1 MAGLDDLRAEGNQR
15 WAKAERYAQGFADNG
30 MGEALRVYYTRYF
43 PAGVIVYAAVLAL
56 IGPLFA
62 GNEPTDWLFVAQL
75 GISAFGLVAA
85 IAGLIYNATRLK
97 PRVELGK
104 NLFITLPLDKD
115 EQKYLKR
122 VVNGKEPTPQDPGR
136 LTVARSFAVQ
146 TRKNLATNLLVVPV
160 YSYCLAYVIED
171 LSIFW
176 TALFAVFVIITSLLI
191 REFRRAGRF
200 LAITAPQSPS

>member
-1 MAGLDDLRAEGNQR
+1 MAGLDDPTSEATER
-15 WAKAERYAQGFADNG
+15 WAKAERYAHGFADNG

-43 PAGVIVYAAVLAL
+43 PIGVIVYAAVLAL
-56 IGPLFA
+56 VGPLFA

-75 GISAFGLVAA
+75 GISAFGLLAA
-85 IAGLIYNATRLK
+85 IAGLICNAKRLK

-104 NLFITLPLDKD
+104 NLFITLSLEKD
-115 EQKYLKR
+115 EQKYVRR
-122 VVNGKEPTPQDPGR
+122 VVNGKELAPQDPGR

-176 TALFAVFVIITSLLI
+176 TVLFAVFVVTTILLI

-200 LAITAPQSPS
+200 LTATAPQSPS